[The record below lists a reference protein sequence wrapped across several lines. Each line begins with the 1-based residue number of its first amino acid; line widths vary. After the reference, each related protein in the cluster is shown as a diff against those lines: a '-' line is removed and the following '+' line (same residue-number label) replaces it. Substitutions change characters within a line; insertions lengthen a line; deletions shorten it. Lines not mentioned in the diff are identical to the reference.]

1 MDYEPVIGLEIHVEL
16 KTKSK
21 MFCRCPN
28 DSGETHPNFN
38 VCPVCLGHPGTL
50 PEINIEAVRSVLRLA
65 LALDAEIPSYSKF
78 DRKSYFYPDLPKGY
92 QLSQYDEPLASGGE
106 IRGIRI
112 RRIHLE
118 EDAGRLQ
125 HDKGEN
131 TLVDFNRAGVPLME
145 LVTEPDI
152 RSGDEAVV
160 FAHELR
166 LVLRYLDIS
175 SADMEKGEMRIE
187 ANISLRKKDG
197 EFGTKAEIKNLNSFR
212 ALKDAIDYEIER
224 QGKILNRGEKVRQET
239 RGWKEDGR
247 TVSQRSKEEAHD
259 YRYLPEPDLPPLNL
273 TDAKFFDLN
282 ELKLSVPELPE
293 EKRKR
298 FIKEFGLDEAKTEM
312 LIEDREL
319 ARFFE
324 ETISEIFADNR
335 MSTDNR
341 EDRIRLAFNYLTTD
355 LKGIFNNKRTSWLE
369 LKISPRSFAELIN
382 LIAEGKISSRMAK
395 DILAEMFV
403 KGLTPEEIVANQGI
417 KISGEDE
424 VSRAVGEALA
434 ANPTAVADYQK
445 GKESAL
451 QFLVGKVMALLKGRG
466 DPAEIIR
473 QMKEE
478 LKMK

>member
-21 MFCRCPN
+21 MFCHCPN

-50 PEINIEAVRSVLRLA
+50 PTINIEAVRSVLRLA

-152 RSGDEAVV
+152 RSGDEAAA
-160 FAHELR
+160 FARELR

-175 SADMEKGEMRIE
+175 RADMEKGEMRIE
-187 ANISLRKKDG
+187 ANISLRKKGG
-197 EFGTKAEIKNLNSFR
+197 EFGTKVEIKNLNSFR
-212 ALKDAIDYEIER
+212 ALKDVIDYEIER
-224 QGKILNRGEKVRQET
+224 QGELLNKGEKVRQET

-247 TVSQRSKEEAHD
+247 TISQRSKEEAHD

-319 ARFFE
+319 AQYFE

-335 MSTDNR
+335 MSADSR

-395 DILAEMFV
+395 DILVEMFV

-434 ANPTAVADYQK
+434 ANPAAVADYQK
-445 GKESAL
+445 GKESVL
-451 QFLVGKVMALLKGRG
+451 QFLVGKVMASLKGRG

-473 QMKEE
+473 QMKEK
-478 LKMK
+478 L